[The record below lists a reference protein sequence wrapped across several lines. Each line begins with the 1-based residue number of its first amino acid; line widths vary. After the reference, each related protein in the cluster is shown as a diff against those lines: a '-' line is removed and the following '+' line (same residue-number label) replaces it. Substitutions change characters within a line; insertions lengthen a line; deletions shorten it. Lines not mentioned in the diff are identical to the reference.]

1 MRFRALVEG
10 LAEPHG
16 TGDPE
21 ITGATLDVA
30 EVRPGLLFAARRNYY
45 GDTHAHIDRAIAA
58 GAAAVLVSRLEALP
72 PPGRDGPPFALAA
85 PEDPALGLVCAR
97 LYGHPSAALRVYGVT
112 GTKGKTT
119 VTWMLEH
126 MLRTL
131 GEVPALMGT
140 LCFRVGEDTQP
151 ATNTTP
157 DALILQRF
165 AAFARDRGAT
175 SLVLEVSSHALA
187 IGRTA
192 GLEFDAVGFTNL
204 GRDHLDFHGD
214 EAAYFEAK
222 ARLFGPALEAAR
234 AAGKAPVAALC
245 LDTPAGAL
253 MRARL
258 ASGVPARTVSLS
270 GGGGDFTV
278 SEVGE
283 PSLDGMGA
291 RLETPTGEVFTVRM
305 PLFGAHHLLDAGL
318 AAALVAG
325 THPGRVGEA
334 WASLTDFAGVPGRL
348 ERVAPGVFVDYAHTP
363 DSIARVLAALRERT
377 AEPITIVFGCGGDR
391 DRGKRPEMARA
402 AAAGADRVVL
412 TSDNPRSEDPERILD
427 DLVAGLP
434 PGARFERIAD
444 RAAAIEAAIGAA
456 VPRSGVVLIA
466 GKGHETTQ
474 TIGDRVLPF
483 DDRVEAR
490 RAIAAWPG
498 RG

>member
-1 MRFRALVEG
+1 MRFRALIEG

-16 TGDPE
+16 VGDPE
-21 ITGATLDVA
+21 VTGATLDVA

-45 GDTHAHIDRAIAA
+45 GDTHAHIERAIAA
-58 GAAAVLVSRLEALP
+58 GAAAVLVSRPEALP
-72 PPGRDGPPFALAA
+72 PPGRGGPPFALAT
-85 PEDPALGLVCAR
+85 PEDPALGLICAR
-97 LYGHPSAALRVYGVT
+97 LHGHPSAALRVYGVT

-119 VTWMLEH
+119 VTFMLEH
-126 MLRTL
+126 MLRAL

-140 LCFRVGEDTQP
+140 LCYRVGDHAEK

-157 DALILQRF
+157 DALIIQRF
-165 AAFARDRGAT
+165 AAFARDRGAM

-192 GLEFDAVGFTNL
+192 GLHFDAAGFTNL

-245 LDTPAGAL
+245 LDTPAGAS
-253 MRARL
+253 MRARV
-258 ASGVPARTVSLS
+258 APDVPAPTVSLP
-270 GGGGDFTV
+270 GGGGDFIV
-278 SEVGE
+278 SELGE
-283 PSLDGMGA
+283 PSLDGMDA
-291 RLETPTGEVFTVRM
+291 RLATPTGETLTVRT
-305 PLFGAHHLLDAGL
+305 PLFGDHHLLDAAL
-318 AAALVAG
+318 AAALIAG

-363 DSIARVLAALRERT
+363 DSIARVLAALRART
-377 AEPITIVFGCGGDR
+377 AEPITIVLGCGGDR

-402 AAAGADRVVL
+402 AAEGADRVIL

-427 DLVAGLP
+427 DMTEGLP

-444 RAAAIEAAIGAA
+444 RAAAIDAA
-456 VPRSGVVLIA
+456 VRGGGVVLIA

-474 TIGDRVLPF
+474 TIGAQVLPF

-490 RAIAAWPG
+490 RALSARPG
-498 RG
+498 PG